1 MSALHIVTQR
11 GSIFYIRSNMPSIS
25 FRPRCIASVVLF
37 FLFTSPS
44 IGSNRSTEPK
54 WIRISSAHFSILTDA
69 TEKKGR
75 ELSLRLEQ
83 MRDIFSQLF
92 LKSKLMLPEPLDVIA
107 LQSDEEYIRVA
118 PLRQGHPISAPGF
131 FLPGDDR
138 NYIVLDLAAEDSWRA
153 ISHDVARLLLN
164 FNYPPT
170 QEWFDEGFAQYFS
183 SLRLGDN
190 QAQVGGDPTQ
200 SLPWNHALP
209 GQALADANP
218 AKSFAELLG
227 RPWLPM
233 PELFTMRPGPAGY
246 PPMFYAQSWIVM
258 HYLLHQN
265 KLSDA
270 GAYFGLV
277 QIRKVP
283 VEQAIQQAFGMSAAQ
298 FEQAVKD
305 YFQSF
310 PPSSPA
316 QPKGDAN
323 SSSGQ
328 LSQFPPPLGPLDVAG
343 SVVEV
348 IGTQAQAL
356 VAEMAVR
363 LPEHCDQ
370 GEKNLETILAD
381 PKTDNAI
388 AHRALAWVRMERK
401 EFDQAD
407 EELARARELDG
418 KDTWTHYYLALV
430 KFRAAQSSQRPLE
443 GVSNMIQDLV
453 FVVDKEPDF
462 ADAHNMLA
470 LARLQGGGVHSA
482 SDAIKVAIQLSPRSE
497 QYLLNLAQIDL
508 AGKKWDDATPLLE
521 RLKDSSNPKIAQTA
535 RKNLEDLPT
544 LKKYGVLPQQNSSQS
559 APAASVSS
567 VPEHDADDASSG
579 QGEAAPAEPALD
591 RRKVQFV
598 RGRLTKVDCS
608 QNPAAILTVRTNSRT
623 MRLRTDNYKSLL
635 LVGADE
641 FSCDWTDR
649 AVVVNYKAGGKVDG
663 DLVSVEVQ

>member
-1 MSALHIVTQR
+1 MPRIRLLARCLFLAVLLFSVPASSVT
-11 GSIFYIRSNMPSIS
+11 
-25 FRPRCIASVVLF
+25 
-37 FLFTSPS
+37 
-44 IGSNRSTEPK
+44 STRNSEPK
-54 WIRISSAHFSILTDA
+54 WIRVSSAHFSVLTD
-69 TEKKGR
+69 TNEKKGR
-75 ELSLRLEQ
+75 EISLRLEQ

-92 LKSKLMLPEPLDVIA
+92 LKGKLQLPEPLDVIA

-118 PLRQGHPISAPGF
+118 PLRQGQPISAPGF
-131 FLPGDDR
+131 FLHGDDR
-138 NYIVLDLAAEDSWRA
+138 NYIVLDLAAEYSWRA
-153 ISHDVARLLLN
+153 ISHDLARLLLS

-200 SLPWNHALP
+200 SLPWSHALP
-209 GQALADANP
+209 GQSSADANLP
-218 AKSFAELLG
+218 KSFTELLN

-233 PELFTMRPGPAGY
+233 PELFTMRPGGAGC

-283 VEQAIQQAFGMSAAQ
+283 VEQAIQQAFGVSAAQ
-298 FEQAVKD
+298 FEEAVKD
-305 YFQSF
+305 YFHRF
-310 PPSSPA
+310 PPSAAA
-316 QPKGDAN
+316 QPKPGAT
-323 SSSGQ
+323 SSGAQ
-328 LSQFPPPLGPLDVAG
+328 LSQFPALGPLDVAG
-343 SVVEV
+343 SVQDVV
-348 IGTQAQAL
+348 DAQAQAL
-356 VAEMAVR
+356 VAEMSVR
-363 LPEHCDQ
+363 LPEHRDQ
-370 GEKNLETILAD
+370 GEKTLDTIIAD
-381 PKTDNAI
+381 PKADNVI
-388 AHRALAWVRMERK
+388 AHRALAWVRMEKK
-401 EFDQAD
+401 EFEQAD

-430 KFRAAQSSQRPLE
+430 KFRAAQLGQRPIE

-453 FVVDKEPDF
+453 FVVDKEPDL
-462 ADAHNMLA
+462 AEAHNMLA

-482 SDAIKVAIQLSPRSE
+482 TEAIKVAIQLSPRNE
-497 QYLLNLAQIDL
+497 QYVLNLAQIDL

-521 RLKDSSNPKIAQTA
+521 RLKDSSNPHIAQTA

-544 LKKYGVLPQQNSSQS
+544 LKKYGVLPQQSQS
-559 APAASVSS
+559 QAGPANPAQTAPRTATDS
-567 VPEHDADDASSG
+567 DADDASSA
-579 QGEAAPAEPALD
+579 QNEAVPSEPVPD

-598 RGRLTKVDCS
+598 RGKLMKVDCS
-608 QNPAAILTVRTNSRT
+608 QNPAAILTVRTSSRT
-623 MRLRTDNYKSLL
+623 MRLRTDDYKSLL

-649 AVVVNYKAGGKVDG
+649 AVVANYKAGGKADG

>member
-1 MSALHIVTQR
+1 MPR
-11 GSIFYIRSNMPSIS
+11 IRLLA
-25 FRPRCIASVVLF
+25 RCLFLAVLLFSVPASSVA
-37 FLFTSPS
+37 
-44 IGSNRSTEPK
+44 STRNSEPK
-54 WIRISSAHFSILTDA
+54 WIRVSSAHFSVLTD
-69 TEKKGR
+69 TNEKKGR
-75 ELSLRLEQ
+75 EISLRLEQ

-92 LKSKLMLPEPLDVIA
+92 LKGKLQLPEPLDVIA

-118 PLRQGHPISAPGF
+118 PLRQGQPISAPGF
-131 FLPGDDR
+131 FLHGDDR

-153 ISHDVARLLLN
+153 ISHDLARLLLN

-200 SLPWNHALP
+200 SLPWSHALP
-209 GQALADANP
+209 GQSSADANLP
-218 AKSFAELLG
+218 KSFTELLN

-233 PELFTMRPGPAGY
+233 PELFTMRPGGAGY

-283 VEQAIQQAFGMSAAQ
+283 VEQAIQQAFGVSAAQ
-298 FEQAVKD
+298 FEEAVKD
-305 YFQSF
+305 YFHRF
-310 PPSSPA
+310 PPSAAA
-316 QPKGDAN
+316 QPKPGAT
-323 SSSGQ
+323 SSGAQ
-328 LSQFPPPLGPLDVAG
+328 LSQFPALGPLDVAG
-343 SVVEV
+343 SVQDVV
-348 IGTQAQAL
+348 DAQAQAL
-356 VAEMAVR
+356 VAEMSVR
-363 LPEHCDQ
+363 LPEHRDQ
-370 GEKNLETILAD
+370 GEKTLETIIAD
-381 PKTDNAI
+381 PKADNVI
-388 AHRALAWVRMERK
+388 AHRALAWVRMEKK

-430 KFRAAQSSQRPLE
+430 KFRAALLGQRPIE

-453 FVVDKEPDF
+453 FVVDKEPDL
-462 ADAHNMLA
+462 AEAHNMLA

-482 SDAIKVAIQLSPRSE
+482 TEAIKVAIQLSPRNE
-497 QYLLNLAQIDL
+497 QYVLNLAQIDL

-521 RLKDSSNPKIAQTA
+521 RLKDSSNPHIAQTA

-544 LKKYGVLPQQNSSQS
+544 LKKYGVLPQQSQS
-559 APAASVSS
+559 QAGPANPAQTAPRTATDS
-567 VPEHDADDASSG
+567 DADDASSA
-579 QGEAAPAEPALD
+579 QNEAVPSEPVPD

-598 RGRLTKVDCS
+598 RGKLMKVDCS
-608 QNPAAILTVRTNSRT
+608 QNPAAILTVRTSSRT
-623 MRLRTDNYKSLL
+623 MRLRTDDYKSLL

-649 AVVVNYKAGGKVDG
+649 AVVANYKAGGKADG

>member
-1 MSALHIVTQR
+1 MPR
-11 GSIFYIRSNMPSIS
+11 IRLLA
-25 FRPRCIASVVLF
+25 RCLFLAVLLFSVPASSVA
-37 FLFTSPS
+37 
-44 IGSNRSTEPK
+44 STRKSEPK
-54 WIRISSAHFSILTDA
+54 WIRVSSAHFSVLTDA
-69 TEKKGR
+69 NEKKGR
-75 ELSLRLEQ
+75 EISLRLEQ

-92 LKSKLMLPEPLDVIA
+92 LKGKLQLPEPLDVIA

-118 PLRQGHPISAPGF
+118 PLRQGQPISAPGF
-131 FLPGDDR
+131 FLHGDDR

-153 ISHDVARLLLN
+153 ISHDLARLLLN

-200 SLPWNHALP
+200 SLPWSHALP
-209 GQALADANP
+209 GQSSADANLP
-218 AKSFAELLG
+218 KSFTELLN

-233 PELFTMRPGPAGY
+233 PELFTMRPGGAGY

-270 GAYFGLV
+270 GGYFGLV

-283 VEQAIQQAFGMSAAQ
+283 VEQAIQQAFGVSAAQ
-298 FEQAVKD
+298 FEEAVKD
-305 YFQSF
+305 YFHWF
-310 PPSSPA
+310 PPSAAA
-316 QPKGDAN
+316 QPKPGAT
-323 SSSGQ
+323 SSGSQ
-328 LSQFPPPLGPLDVAG
+328 LSQYPPLGPLDVAG
-343 SVVEV
+343 SVQDVV
-348 IGTQAQAL
+348 DVQAQAL
-356 VAEMAVR
+356 VAEMSVR
-363 LPEHCDQ
+363 LPEHRDQ
-370 GEKNLETILAD
+370 GEKTLETIIAD
-381 PKTDNAI
+381 PKTDNVI
-388 AHRALAWVRMERK
+388 AHRALAWVRMEKK

-407 EELARARELDG
+407 EELASARELDG

-430 KFRAAQSSQRPLE
+430 KFRAAQLGQKPIE

-453 FVVDKEPDF
+453 FVVDKEPDL
-462 ADAHNMLA
+462 AEAHNMLA

-482 SDAIKVAIQLSPRSE
+482 TEAIKVAIQLSPRNE
-497 QYLLNLAQIDL
+497 QYVLNLAQIDL

-521 RLKDSSNPKIAQTA
+521 RLKDSSNPHIAQTA

-544 LKKYGVLPQQNSSQS
+544 LKKYGVLPQQSQS
-559 APAASVSS
+559 QASPANPAQTAPRTATDS
-567 VPEHDADDASSG
+567 DTDDASSA
-579 QGEAAPAEPALD
+579 QNEAVPSEPVPD

-598 RGRLTKVDCS
+598 RGKLMKVDCS
-608 QNPAAILTVRTNSRT
+608 QTPAAILTVRTSSRT
-623 MRLRTDNYKSLL
+623 MRLRTDDYKSLL

-649 AVVVNYKAGGKVDG
+649 AVVANYKAGGKADG

>member
-1 MSALHIVTQR
+1 
-11 GSIFYIRSNMPSIS
+11 MPSIS
-25 FRPRCIASVVLF
+25 FHPRWILSAVLCF
-37 FLFTSPS
+37 AFTSPLV
-44 IGSNRSTEPK
+44 GSTRSSEPK

-92 LKSKLMLPEPLDVIA
+92 LKNKLQLPEPLDVIA
-107 LQSDEEYIRVA
+107 LQSDEEYIRMA
-118 PLRQGHPISAPGF
+118 PLRQGQPTSAPGF
-131 FLPGDDR
+131 FLHGDDR
-138 NYIVLDLAAEDSWRA
+138 NYIVLDLATEDSWRA
-153 ISHDVARLLLN
+153 VSHDFARLLLN

-209 GQALADANP
+209 GQADANP
-218 AKSFAELLG
+218 AKSFTELLG
-227 RPWLPM
+227 RPWLPI
-233 PELFTMRPGPAGY
+233 PELFTMRPGPTGY
-246 PPMFYAQSWIVM
+246 PPMFYAESWIVM
-258 HYLLHQN
+258 HYLVHQN

-283 VEQAIQQAFGMSAAQ
+283 VEQAIQQAFGTGPAQ

-305 YFQSF
+305 YFHSF

-316 QPKGDAN
+316 QLGTSAT
-323 SSSGQ
+323 SSGGQ
-328 LSQFPPPLGPLDVAG
+328 FSQFPPPLGPLDVGG
-343 SVVEV
+343 SVLDVV
-348 IGTQAQAL
+348 DTQAQAL

-363 LPEHCDQ
+363 LPEHRDQ
-370 GEKNLETILAD
+370 AEKNLETIIAD
-381 PKTDNAI
+381 PKTDYAI

-418 KDTWTHYYLALV
+418 KDTWTHYYLALA
-430 KFRAAQSSQRPLE
+430 KFRAAQSGQKPIE

-462 ADAHNMLA
+462 AEAYNMLA

-482 SDAIKVAIQLSPRSE
+482 IEAIKVAIQLSPRSE

-508 AGKKWDDATPLLE
+508 AGKQWGDATTLLE
-521 RLKDSSNPKIAQTA
+521 RLKDSSNLQIAQAA
-535 RKNLEDLPT
+535 RKNLDDLPT
-544 LKKYGVLPQQNSSQS
+544 LKKYGVLPEQNASQN
-559 APAASVSS
+559 PRMDPNAAVSS
-567 VPEHDADDASSG
+567 VPEHDADDASSA
-579 QGEAAPAEPALD
+579 QSEPAPAEPVPD

-598 RGRLTKVDCS
+598 RGRLIKVDCS
-608 QNPAAILTVRTNSRT
+608 QNPVAILTVRTNSRT
-623 MRLRTDNYKSLL
+623 LKLRTDNYKLLL

-649 AVVVNYKAGGKVDG
+649 AVVANYKAGGKADG

>member
-1 MSALHIVTQR
+1 
-11 GSIFYIRSNMPSIS
+11 MPSIS
-25 FRPRCIASVVLF
+25 FHPRWILSAVLCF
-37 FLFTSPS
+37 AFTSPLV
-44 IGSNRSTEPK
+44 GSTRSSEPK

-92 LKSKLMLPEPLDVIA
+92 LKNKLQLPEPLDVIA

-118 PLRQGHPISAPGF
+118 PLHQGQPTSAPGF
-131 FLPGDDR
+131 FLHGDDR
-138 NYIVLDLAAEDSWRA
+138 NYIVLDLAAEDSWRSV
-153 ISHDVARLLLN
+153 SHDFARLLLN

-209 GQALADANP
+209 GQADANP
-218 AKSFAELLG
+218 AKSFTELLG
-227 RPWLPM
+227 RPWLPI

-277 QIRKVP
+277 QIRKVA
-283 VEQAIQQAFGMSAAQ
+283 VEQAIQQAFDMSAAQ

-305 YFQSF
+305 YFHSF
-310 PPSSPA
+310 PTWSAQAKPGAPSS
-316 QPKGDAN
+316 G
-323 SSSGQ
+323 GQ
-328 LSQFPPPLGPLDVAG
+328 LNQFPPPLGPLDIGG
-343 SVVEV
+343 SVLDVV
-348 IGTQAQAL
+348 DTQAQAL

-363 LPEHCDQ
+363 LPEHRDQ
-370 GEKNLETILAD
+370 AEKNLETIIAN
-381 PKTDNAI
+381 PKTDYAI

-418 KDTWTHYYLALV
+418 KDTWAHYYLALA
-430 KFRAAQSSQRPLE
+430 KFRAAQSGQKPIE

-462 ADAHNMLA
+462 AEAYNMLA

-482 SDAIKVAIQLSPRSE
+482 IEAIKVAIQLSPRSE

-508 AGKKWDDATPLLE
+508 AGKRWDDATSLLE
-521 RLKDSSNPKIAQTA
+521 RLKDSSNLQIAQAA
-535 RKNLEDLPT
+535 RKNLDDLPT
-544 LKKYGVLPQQNSSQS
+544 LKKYGVLPQQNASQN
-559 APAASVSS
+559 PQMDPTAAVSS

-579 QGEAAPAEPALD
+579 QSAAAPAEPVPD

-598 RGRLTKVDCS
+598 RGRLIKVDCT
-608 QNPAAILTVRTNSRT
+608 QNAGAILTVRTNSRT
-623 MRLRTDNYKSLL
+623 LKLRTDNYKSLL

-641 FSCDWTDR
+641 FSCGWTDR
-649 AVVVNYKAGGKVDG
+649 AVVANYKAGGKGDG

>member
-1 MSALHIVTQR
+1 
-11 GSIFYIRSNMPSIS
+11 MPSIS
-25 FRPRCIASVVLF
+25 FNPRWILSAVF
-37 FLFTSPS
+37 FFAFTSPS
-44 IGSNRSTEPK
+44 FGSARDSKPK
-54 WIRISSAHFSILTDA
+54 WIRVSSAHFSILTDA
-69 TEKKGR
+69 NEKKAR
-75 ELSLRLEQ
+75 ETSLRLEQ
-83 MRDIFSQLF
+83 MRNTFSQLF
-92 LKSKLMLPEPLDVIA
+92 LKSKLQMPEPLDVIA

-118 PLRQGHPISAPGF
+118 PVRQGQPISAPGF
-131 FLPGDDR
+131 FWPGDDR

-153 ISHDVARLLLN
+153 VSHDFARLLLN
-164 FNYPPT
+164 YNYPPT

-183 SLRLGDN
+183 SLRLGDS

-200 SLPWNHALP
+200 SLPWNHGAP
-209 GQALADANP
+209 GQ
-218 AKSFAELLG
+218 SFTELLV
-227 RPWLPM
+227 RPWLPV
-233 PELFTMRPGPAGY
+233 PELFAMRPGPSGY
-246 PPMFYAQSWIVM
+246 PPMFCAQSWIVM
-258 HYLLHQN
+258 HYLLHQD

-283 VEQAIQQAFGMSAAQ
+283 VEQAIQQAFSMSAAQ

-305 YFQSF
+305 YFHSF

-316 QPKGDAN
+316 QPKPGAA
-323 SSSGQ
+323 SSGAQ
-328 LSQFPPPLGPLDVAG
+328 LSQFSPPLGPLDVAA
-343 SVVEV
+343 SVQDIVDS
-348 IGTQAQAL
+348 QAEAL
-356 VAEMAVR
+356 LAEMAVR
-363 LPEHCDQ
+363 LPEHRDQ
-370 GEKNLETILAD
+370 GVKNLEAIIAD
-381 PKTDNAI
+381 PKTDNVI

-418 KDTWTHYYLALV
+418 KDTWAHYYLALS
-430 KFRAAQSSQRPLE
+430 KFRAAQSGQKPIE

-462 ADAHNMLA
+462 AEAHNLLA

-482 SDAIKVAIQLSPRSE
+482 TQAIKVAIQLSPRSE

-544 LKKYGVLPQQNSSQS
+544 LKKYGVLPQQS
-559 APAASVSS
+559 APQTGLATAVSS
-567 VPEHDADDASSG
+567 VPEHDAEDESSA
-579 QGEAAPAEPALD
+579 QNDPAPAEPVPD

-598 RGRLTKVDCS
+598 RGRLIRVDCS
-608 QNPAAILTVRTNSRT
+608 PNPGAILTVRTNSRT
-623 MRLRTDNYKSLL
+623 LKLRTDNYKSLL

-649 AVVVNYKAGGKVDG
+649 AVIANYKAGGKADG